1 MLFLGCNVEWL
12 VMIVLGETGVVPNDG
27 DADSIDNNGSGIV
40 VGDDDD
46 VHNDDCDDN
55 DSSDVA
61 ADDSSDSCN
70 VVGDLN
76 EKLVLIVFME

>member
-1 MLFLGCNVEWL
+1 
-12 VMIVLGETGVVPNDG
+12 MIVLGETGVVANDG